1 MYRYFTHTQKHKYT
15 DILQDVVM
23 SINETPNRSLN
34 GRAPASVNAENE
46 SEVRL
51 DAYLVRQKSQKKA
64 PMNKKKM
71 SPKRKRVE
79 YTFKIGDQVR
89 ISHLKRQF
97 QRDYDQTFTEEI
109 FVVSRRFV
117 SQGIPIYKLKDMTDE
132 PIQGSFYVSEL
143 QKVSKEKQTQWRIE
157 KIVRKRKVRGKPE
170 VLVRWLGWPKKFDRM
185 T

>member
-1 MYRYFTHTQKHKYT
+1 
-15 DILQDVVM
+15 
-23 SINETPNRSLN
+23 
-34 GRAPASVNAENE
+34 
-46 SEVRL
+46 
-51 DAYLVRQKSQKKA
+51 
-64 PMNKKKM
+64 M

-143 QKVSKEKQTQWRIE
+143 QKVSKDEQTQWRIE
-157 KIVRKRKVRGKPE
+157 KIVRKRKVRGKPK
-170 VLVRWLGWPKKFDRM
+170 VLVRWLGWPKKIRQLDSGE
-185 T
+185 